1 MISYRLLPAAAGLL
15 LLAACGDKAEP
26 QEGSLQGE
34 VLEGTISDAMV
45 PVDQVKSQAPLAGGS
60 GEESSEEANSP
71 AGVRTSDQAAEVD
84 AEQPTPTPAETP
96 EAGSGE
102 AE

>member
-1 MISYRLLPAAAGLL
+1 MISYRLLPAAAGLV

-71 AGVRTSDQAAEVD
+71 AGLRTSEQAAEVD

-96 EAGSGE
+96 VTTTSEPE
-102 AE
+102 

>member
-1 MISYRLLPAAAGLL
+1 MIPYRLLPAAAGLV

-34 VLEGTISDAMV
+34 VLAGTISDAMV

-71 AGVRTSDQAAEVD
+71 AGLRTSEQAAEVD

-96 EAGSGE
+96 VTTTSEPE
-102 AE
+102 

>member
-1 MISYRLLPAAAGLL
+1 MISYRLLPAAAGLV

-60 GEESSEEANSP
+60 GEESPDEENGP
-71 AGVRTSDQAAEVD
+71 AAARTREQPAAVD

-96 EAGSGE
+96 EAATDE
-102 AE
+102 TE